1 MEYIKLNKESGST
14 TRINFNNGVP
24 YISYRIL
31 DDIPWLKN
39 AVSTRLGGVSKDYL
53 ASMNLG
59 FNRGD
64 LDENVIRNH
73 EIFANVIGVNPKN
86 IVTGN
91 QTHTTN
97 VKVVTK
103 DDCGKGIYR
112 DRNYTDID
120 GLITNEKG
128 IVLATYYADCVPLL
142 IVDTKN
148 KAIGLSHSGWR
159 GTVGKIW
166 KSYNR
171 EDGRTYGTKP
181 EDIVA
186 CIGPSIC
193 QKCYEI
199 SEEVAVQFKEAFP
212 DNIKEILIDKG
223 NGKYQLDLWE
233 CNRINFKEAGVL
245 PENIKVTDICTC
257 HNTDVLFSHR
267 GHNGKRGNIGAFY
280 QLYKLDN
287 RVKDIWKMFTNMY

>member
-103 DDCGKGIYR
+103 DDCGKGIDR

-159 GTVGKIW
+159 GTVGKIG
-166 KSYNR
+166 KVTI
-171 EDGRTYGTKP
+171 EKMGELYGTKP

-267 GHNGKRGNIGAFY
+267 GHNGKRGNLGAF
-280 QLYKLDN
+280 LSI
-287 RVKDIWKMFTNMY
+287 V

>member
-103 DDCGKGIYR
+103 DVCGKGIYR

-159 GTVGKIW
+159 GTVGKIG
-166 KSYNR
+166 KVTI
-171 EDGRTYGTKP
+171 EKMGELYGTKP

-267 GHNGKRGNIGAFY
+267 GHNGKRGNIGAF
-280 QLYKLDN
+280 LSI
-287 RVKDIWKMFTNMY
+287 V

>member
-159 GTVGKIW
+159 GTVGKIG
-166 KSYNR
+166 KVTIER
-171 EDGRTYGTKP
+171 MGELYGTKP

-267 GHNGKRGNIGAFY
+267 GHNGKRGNLGAF
-280 QLYKLDN
+280 LSIVDRKS
-287 RVKDIWKMFTNMY
+287 VV

>member
-159 GTVGKIW
+159 GTVGKIG
-166 KSYNR
+166 KVTI
-171 EDGRTYGTKP
+171 EKMGELYGTKP

-186 CIGPSIC
+186 CIGPSSC

-267 GHNGKRGNIGAFY
+267 GHNGKRGNLGAF
-280 QLYKLDN
+280 LSI
-287 RVKDIWKMFTNMY
+287 V

>member
-159 GTVGKIW
+159 GTVGKIG
-166 KSYNR
+166 KVTI
-171 EDGRTYGTKP
+171 EKMGELYGTKP

-193 QKCYEI
+193 QKSYEI

-267 GHNGKRGNIGAFY
+267 GHNGKRGNLGAF
-280 QLYKLDN
+280 LSI
-287 RVKDIWKMFTNMY
+287 V

>member
-148 KAIGLSHSGWR
+148 KAIGLSHSGWS
-159 GTVGKIW
+159 GTVGKIG
-166 KSYNR
+166 KVTI
-171 EDGRTYGTKP
+171 EKMGELYGTKP

-267 GHNGKRGNIGAFY
+267 GHNGKRGNLGAF
-280 QLYKLDN
+280 LSI
-287 RVKDIWKMFTNMY
+287 V

>member
-112 DRNYTDID
+112 DRNYKNID

-159 GTVGKIW
+159 GTVGKIG
-166 KSYNR
+166 KVTI
-171 EDGRTYGTKP
+171 EKMGELYGTKP

-267 GHNGKRGNIGAFY
+267 GHNGKRGNLGAF
-280 QLYKLDN
+280 LSI
-287 RVKDIWKMFTNMY
+287 V

>member
-148 KAIGLSHSGWR
+148 KAIGLSNSGWR
-159 GTVGKIW
+159 GTVGKIG
-166 KSYNR
+166 KVTI
-171 EDGRTYGTKP
+171 EKMGELYGTKP
-181 EDIVA
+181 EHIVA

-267 GHNGKRGNIGAFY
+267 GHNGKRGNIGAF
-280 QLYKLDN
+280 LSI
-287 RVKDIWKMFTNMY
+287 V

>member
-159 GTVGKIW
+159 GTVGKIG
-166 KSYNR
+166 KVTI
-171 EDGRTYGTKP
+171 EKMGELYGTKP

-223 NGKYQLDLWE
+223 HGKYQLDLWE

-267 GHNGKRGNIGAFY
+267 GHNGKRGNIGAF
-280 QLYKLDN
+280 LSI
-287 RVKDIWKMFTNMY
+287 V

>member
-128 IVLATYYADCVPLL
+128 IVLATCYADCVPLL

-159 GTVGKIW
+159 GTVGKIG
-166 KSYNR
+166 KVTIER
-171 EDGRTYGTKP
+171 MGELYGTKP

-267 GHNGKRGNIGAFY
+267 GHNGKRGNLGAF
-280 QLYKLDN
+280 LSI
-287 RVKDIWKMFTNMY
+287 V

>member
-64 LDENVIRNH
+64 LDENVIRNR

-159 GTVGKIW
+159 GTVGKIG
-166 KSYNR
+166 KVTI
-171 EDGRTYGTKP
+171 EKMGELYGTKP

-267 GHNGKRGNIGAFY
+267 GHNGKRGNLGAF
-280 QLYKLDN
+280 LSI
-287 RVKDIWKMFTNMY
+287 V

>member
-159 GTVGKIW
+159 GTVGKIG
-166 KSYNR
+166 KVTI
-171 EDGRTYGTKP
+171 EKMGELYGTKP
-181 EDIVA
+181 EDIVVR
-186 CIGPSIC
+186 IGPSIC

-267 GHNGKRGNIGAFY
+267 GHNGKRGNLGAF
-280 QLYKLDN
+280 LSI
-287 RVKDIWKMFTNMY
+287 V

>member
-39 AVSTRLGGVSKDYL
+39 AVSTKLGGVSKDYL

-59 FNRGD
+59 FKRGD

-159 GTVGKIW
+159 GTVGKIG
-166 KSYNR
+166 KVTI
-171 EDGRTYGTKP
+171 EKMGELYGTKP

-267 GHNGKRGNIGAFY
+267 GHNGKRGNIGAF
-280 QLYKLDN
+280 LSI
-287 RVKDIWKMFTNMY
+287 V

>member
-64 LDENVIRNH
+64 LDENDIRNH

-159 GTVGKIW
+159 GTVGKIG
-166 KSYNR
+166 KVTI
-171 EDGRTYGTKP
+171 EKMGELYGTKP

-193 QKCYEI
+193 RKCYEI

-267 GHNGKRGNIGAFY
+267 GHNGKRGNIGAF
-280 QLYKLDN
+280 LSI
-287 RVKDIWKMFTNMY
+287 V